1 METISC
7 LFFFLDYSTLC
18 SQVIAE
24 GANGPTTPEA
34 EKVLIENKKLVIP
47 VSLQRKQQ
55 VQSEVNLDHEAL
67 TCVCLS

>member
-1 METISC
+1 MWIAESEDHQ
-7 LFFFLDYSTLC
+7 LSLFFLDYSTLC

-47 VSLQRKQQ
+47 VSLQRNSKC
-55 VQSEVNLDHEAL
+55 NLK
-67 TCVCLS
+67 